1 MRRRSLTTLGLLLVA
16 TSAAHAQT
24 EEDYKTSIDLDQ
36 TAIGIDNCS
45 LWTNTAFAVDGLLDR
60 TGETQDFELTLGWS
74 TGEMCSREQLQDC
87 PLIVQNA
94 SPECGC
100 LAQDT
105 GLGTT
110 LRREGITLVNLL
122 EMDPCAA
129 DRPYDAVNF
138 YLRFYQATEGSDTT
152 TNDVGFATTIDFDFT
167 RPPAPT
173 QAPSLSNAD
182 AALRVTVADV
192 DSNDV
197 ARYEVCYRPATG
209 VSDDTT
215 ADAGTGE
222 GDGTVS
228 NDDLRAGFTACTRVS
243 RSDPKARIDGLEN
256 DVVYEVVYASFDAA
270 ENRSANSPIA
280 RGTPAEVLDFAEYYR
295 SVNGAETGG
304 CTQGG
309 EGPVG
314 LLLLIVGLLGLIRF
328 RSHA

>member
-74 TGEMCSREQLQDC
+74 TGEMCSREQLLDC
-87 PLIVQNA
+87 PLVVQGA

-100 LAQDT
+100 LDQET

-110 LRREGITLVNLL
+110 LRREGVTLVNLL
-122 EMDPCAA
+122 EMDPCSA

-138 YLRFYQATEGSDTT
+138 YLRFYQSTDGSDTT

-173 QAPSLSNAD
+173 QAPALSNAD

-209 VSDDTT
+209 VSDD
-215 ADAGTGE
+215 ADGGAAAN
-222 GDGTVS
+222 DGTMS
-228 NDDLRAGFTACTRVS
+228 NDDLRAGFSACTSVS
-243 RSDPKARIDGLEN
+243 RGDPKARIEGLEN
-256 DVVYEVVYASFDAA
+256 DTVYEVVYATFDAA

-280 RGTPAEVLDFAEYYR
+280 RGTPAEVLDFAEYYH

-304 CTQGG
+304 CAQGG

-314 LLLLIVGLLGLIRF
+314 PLLLFVGLLGLVRL

>member
-16 TSAAHAQT
+16 SSAAHAQT
-24 EEDYKTSIDLDQ
+24 EEDYQTSIDLDQ

-87 PLIVQNA
+87 PLVVQNA

-100 LAQDT
+100 LAQGT
-105 GLGTT
+105 GLATT
-110 LRREGITLVNLL
+110 LRRENVTLVNLL
-122 EMDPCAA
+122 EMDPCSA

-138 YLRFYQATEGSDTT
+138 YLRYYQSTDGSDTT

-167 RPPAPT
+167 RPPAPA
-173 QAPSLSNAD
+173 QAPNLSNAD
-182 AALRVTVADV
+182 AALRVTVPEV

-209 VSDDTT
+209 VSDDGA
-215 ADAGTGE
+215 ADAGADGS
-222 GDGTVS
+222 DGTMS
-228 NDDLRAGFTACTRVS
+228 NDDLRAGFSACTRVS
-243 RSDPKARIDGLEN
+243 ASDPRARIEGLEN
-256 DVVYEVVYASFDAA
+256 DVVYEVVYATFDAA

-280 RGTPAEVLDFAEYYR
+280 RGTPAEVLDFAEYYH

-304 CTQGG
+304 CAQGG

-314 LLLLIVGLLGLIRF
+314 LLLLFVGLLGLVRF